1 VTALTARWSAYLDQ
15 HHRYPTGPIGR
26 LIGER
31 MRHQHTPE
39 TRWSVDL
46 LHIQPTDRILEIGFG
61 VGAGLALTLQ
71 QAIQGHVTG
80 IDLSA
85 TMLRA
90 ASWRN
95 RTALARRQLGLLRGD
110 IAQLPFRN
118 QQFDKILSIHT
129 FYFWPEPGIVCRQLL
144 NLLAQGGRLVST
156 FATAHATPSGER
168 VYWPLHERAE
178 ALVREIQQQAKVA
191 ARLADGPDSRQ
202 YNNVAIVIDK
212 P

>member
-1 VTALTARWSAYLDQ
+1 MTALTARWSAYLDR
-15 HHRYPTGPIGR
+15 HHRYPTGLTGW

-31 MRHQHTPE
+31 MRRQHTPE
-39 TRWSVDL
+39 TLWSVDL
-46 LHIQPTDRILEIGFG
+46 LHIQPTDRVLEIGFG
-61 VGAGLALTLQ
+61 AGAGLALTLR

-90 ASWRN
+90 ASRRN
-95 RTALARRQLGLLRGD
+95 RAALAQRQLTLLRGD
-110 IAQLPFRN
+110 IAQLPFRH

-129 FYFWPEPGIVCRQLL
+129 FYFWPEPGAVCRQLL
-144 NLLAQGGRLVST
+144 NLLAPGGRLVST
-156 FATAHATPSGER
+156 FATAHTTPSGER
-168 VYWPLHERAE
+168 VYWPLQQRAE
-178 ALVREIQQQAKVA
+178 ALVREIRRQAKVA
-191 ARLADGPDSRQ
+191 AQLADGPDSRQ